1 MSKLL
6 FQTWQTVIEPAF
18 WGTLGDYKLQ
28 TLKLDEG
35 PLDITATYKPSN
47 HPQVPGVLSL
57 EPSSLNLTTD
67 ATAFACPSSLPH
79 SPSSFSS
86 PSPSSC
92 TVHGQIYC
100 VNTVERVTSF
110 DRQAVVAHITS
121 TIWNDILTGRA
132 LEDPSLLQRMIA
144 LVYCDLKLYKYHY
157 WLGFPVLSPP
167 VPYTLHSAP
176 QTVEK
181 YLTSGAG
188 GVGSR
193 SRSEQVVRALET
205 YYSSNNTSTSSALS
219 LLFIGDDRIE
229 CQPLTAWQQLSSE
242 QHTESGVNNII
253 HGLYLVCADTS
264 NTAEYPGWSLRNA
277 LLLAAVQFKAPLLRV
292 LCLRTSKGMPSAEAS
307 IVFEVN
313 LPTILEENYHPGAV
327 GGWDTGTSSL
337 SAIRSGPRV
346 ADLGAL
352 MDPRRLASSAVDL
365 NLQLMRWRAAP
376 SLDTTKI
383 AQTRCLLLGAGTLG
397 CSVARCL
404 LGWGVRKITFVDSAK
419 VAYSN
424 PVRQSLFEFQDCL
437 HGGKPKAIAAAE
449 AVKRIFPDVDATGVE
464 MNIPMPGHPPHAG
477 VENEIRSVLESTEK
491 LGKLIDEHDVVFML
505 LDTRESRWLGTVMCA
520 AAAAANGGGADKLAI
535 TAALGFES
543 FVAMRHGASV
553 EEGVT
558 IQKDDTEEKGKGE
571 RGNEGEDTRKKKKS
585 VKLQQQQ
592 RLGCYFCSDVI
603 APANSTRDRTMDQQC
618 TVARPGLSAI
628 AGSLAVEVM
637 AAVLQHPLGTHAP
650 AAAAAVGGDQD
661 GRSQGIEEEPDE
673 NEEYIDAPLGSVPH
687 MIRGHLSGF
696 SQTCLTGYAFPQ
708 CPACSPTV
716 VEQYRS
722 RRAEFVLQA
731 VSQPRY
737 LEDLTGLSELQ
748 RQMEEQL
755 EEMKLQREREEEA
768 AAEQGTEGGGEEDE
782 DADWEEL

>member
-1 MSKLL
+1 MQS
-6 FQTWQTVIEPAF
+6 
-18 WGTLGDYKLQ
+18 
-28 TLKLDEG
+28 LKLDEG

-47 HPQVPGVLSL
+47 HPQVPGLLSL
-57 EPSSLNLTTD
+57 EPSSLNLQTD
-67 ATAFACPSSLPH
+67 ATTTAAGLSSY
-79 SPSSFSS
+79 SSF
-86 PSPSSC
+86 PPSSC
-92 TVHGQIYC
+92 TVHGQLYC
-100 VNTVERVTSF
+100 VNTVERVTRF
-110 DRQAVVAHITS
+110 DRQDAVARITS
-121 TIWNDILTGRA
+121 ALWDDILTGRA
-132 LEDPSLLQRMIA
+132 LENPSLLQRMIA

-167 VPYTLHSAP
+167 VPYTLHAAP
-176 QTVEK
+176 QTLEI
-181 YLTSGAG
+181 YLATSRGEA
-188 GVGSR
+188 VGTTP
-193 SRSEQVVRALET
+193 RSEQVVQALENH
-205 YYSSNNTSTSSALS
+205 YSSSNNNTKKSSSALF
-219 LLFIGDDRIE
+219 LLFIANDRIE
-229 CQPLTAWQQLSSE
+229 CHPLTAWQQLSAE
-242 QHTESGVNNII
+242 QKTGMDALHII
-253 HGLYLVCADTS
+253 NGLYVVCADTS
-264 NTAEYPGWSLRNA
+264 NTVEYPGWSLRNA
-277 LLLAAVQFKAPLLRV
+277 LLLAAVHFKAPVLRL
-292 LCLRTSKGMPSAEAS
+292 LCLRTSRGTPSAQS
-307 IVFEVN
+307 SVVFTVN
-313 LPTILEENYHPGAV
+313 VPTIPDHNYRPSAV

-337 SAIRSGPRV
+337 STASSSGPRV
-346 ADLGAL
+346 ADLGSL
-352 MDPRRLASSAVDL
+352 MDPRRLAASAVDL

-449 AVKRIFPDVDATGVE
+449 AVVRIFPDVDATGVE

-477 VENEIRSVLESTEK
+477 VESEVQSVLESTEK
-491 LGKLIDEHDVVFML
+491 LRKLIDEHDVVFML

-520 AAAAANGGGADKLAI
+520 AAAAAKDRESPTGLGKLAI
-535 TAALGFES
+535 TTALGFES

-553 EEGVT
+553 ESFT
-558 IQKDDTEEKGKGE
+558 IESKETIEE
-571 RGNEGEDTRKKKKS
+571 NTPKKKS
-585 VKLQQQQ
+585 LNNNSNHQQKQKQ

-650 AAAAAVGGDQD
+650 AAVAPDAADD
-661 GRSQGIEEEPDE
+661 EYTNDRSQKNKDDS
-673 NEEYIDAPLGSVPH
+673 YAPLGSVPH

-708 CPACSPTV
+708 CPACSPKV

-722 RRAEFVLQA
+722 RGAEFVLQA
-731 VSQPRY
+731 VSQAGY

-748 RQMEEQL
+748 RQMEKQL
-755 EEMKLQREREEEA
+755 EEMKLQREREEGN
-768 AAEQGTEGGGEEDE
+768 EQGTEGGGGEDE
-782 DADWEEL
+782 DWEEL

>member
-1 MSKLL
+1 M
-6 FQTWQTVIEPAF
+6 
-18 WGTLGDYKLQ
+18 Q

-57 EPSSLNLTTD
+57 EPSSLKLQTD
-67 ATAFACPSSLPH
+67 ATAGPSSLP
-79 SPSSFSS
+79 SS
-86 PSPSSC
+86 SSC

-110 DRQAVVAHITS
+110 DRQAVVAQITS
-121 TIWNDILTGRA
+121 ALWDDILSGRA
-132 LEDPSLLQRMIA
+132 LENPSLLQRMIA

-167 VPYTLHSAP
+167 VSYTLHSAS
-176 QTVEK
+176 QTLEK
-181 YLTSGAG
+181 YLASRAGAG
-188 GVGSR
+188 AVGSG
-193 SRSEQVVRALET
+193 SEQVVQALQS
-205 YYSSNNTSTSSALS
+205 YYSNNNTSTSSALF
-219 LLFIGDDRIE
+219 LLYIANDTKE
-229 CQPLTAWQQLSSE
+229 CHPLTAWHNLSAE
-242 QHTESGVNNII
+242 QPTGSGMEKTVN
-253 HGLYLVCADTS
+253 GLYLVSGDTS

-277 LLLAAVQFKAPLLRV
+277 LLLAAVHFKVPLLRV
-292 LCLRTSKGMPSAEAS
+292 LCLKTSKGAPSAHAS
-307 IVFEVN
+307 VVFEVN
-313 LPTILEENYHPGAV
+313 VPAIPEDIYRPGAV
-327 GGWDTGTSSL
+327 GGWDTGGSSISATS
-337 SAIRSGPRV
+337 SGPRV

-352 MDPRRLASSAVDL
+352 MDPRRLAASAVDL

-376 SLDTTKI
+376 SLDTTTI

-404 LGWGVRKITFVDSAK
+404 LGWGVRKITFVDSGK

-424 PVRQSLFEFQDCL
+424 PVRQSLYEFQDCVD
-437 HGGKPKAIAAAE
+437 GGKSKALAAAD

-464 MNIPMPGHPPHAG
+464 MSIPMPGHPPHAG
-477 VENEIRSVLESTEK
+477 VESEVRTVLESTGK

-520 AAAAANGGGADKLAI
+520 AAAARDDARGAGKLAI

-553 EEGVT
+553 DSSTIESEENT
-558 IQKDDTEEKGKGE
+558 DDNRE
-571 RGNEGEDTRKKKKS
+571 KKKS
-585 VKLQQQQ
+585 LKQQQQ

-603 APANSTRDRTMDQQC
+603 APGNSTRDRTMDQQC

-637 AAVLQHPLGTHAP
+637 AAVLQHPRGTHAP
-650 AAAAAVGGDQD
+650 AAAAAAADD
-661 GRSQGIEEEPDE
+661 GYENGQSQERNDE
-673 NEEYIDAPLGSVPH
+673 NEDDSNAPLGSVPH

-708 CPACSPTV
+708 CPACSPKV

-722 RRAEFVLQA
+722 RGAEFVLQA
-731 VSQPRY
+731 VSQPGY

-755 EEMKLQREREEEA
+755 EEMRLQREKGEEERTKG
-768 AAEQGTEGGGEEDE
+768 EGGEED
-782 DADWEEL
+782 DWEEL